1 MRAAEAVEDFFCGI
15 RLIAGSLFVI
25 GVVVLAGLFIV
36 TGVLMAQADKWFSN
50 PRRGCG
56 GLV

>member
-1 MRAAEAVEDFFCGI
+1 
-15 RLIAGSLFVI
+15 VI